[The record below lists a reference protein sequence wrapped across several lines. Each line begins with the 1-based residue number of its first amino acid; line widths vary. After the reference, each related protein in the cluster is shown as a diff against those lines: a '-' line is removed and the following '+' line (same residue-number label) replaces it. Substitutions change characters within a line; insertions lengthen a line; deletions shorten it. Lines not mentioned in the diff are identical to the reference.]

1 MTQHKGLLITREF
14 DAPRELVWKAFT
26 EPERL
31 AQWWG
36 PKGFHWV
43 GCTLD
48 LRPGGVFHYGMRP
61 PVGDAV
67 MWGKWLYSEIT
78 PPSRLVFANSFA
90 DVDGNTV
97 RAPFSETFPIQ
108 NENILTLDELD
119 GKTILTMRSYPLNA
133 TEAEVAT
140 YEAMHASMQEGFAG
154 TLDQLAE
161 YLARA

>member
-1 MTQHKGLLITREF
+1 MPEHKELLITREL

-36 PKGFHWV
+36 PKGFQWI

-48 LRPGGVFHYGMRP
+48 LRPGGVFHYGMKSP
-61 PVGDAV
+61 ASDAV
-67 MWGKWLYSEIT
+67 MWGNWVYSEVT

-90 DVDGNTV
+90 DEAGNII
-97 RAPFSETFPIQ
+97 RAPFSGAFPLQ
-108 NENILTLDELD
+108 SESILTLDELN

-133 TEAEVAT
+133 TEAEVAS
-140 YEAMHASMQEGFAG
+140 YEAMHGSMQKGFAG